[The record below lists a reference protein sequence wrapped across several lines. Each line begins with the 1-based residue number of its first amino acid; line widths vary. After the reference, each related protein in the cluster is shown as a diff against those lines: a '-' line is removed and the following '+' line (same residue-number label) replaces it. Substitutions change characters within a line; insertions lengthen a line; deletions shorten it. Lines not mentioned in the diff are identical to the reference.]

1 MTDPDPRHARILR
14 AALDL
19 PTGERDDYVARECGA
34 DETLLARLRALLALD
49 AAAALPLDR
58 PVAAHAA
65 ALIDAD
71 PPAGARLCT
80 DSRVGPYRLVRELG
94 HGGMGSVWLAQRDDG
109 QFQQQVALKLIRMDM
124 DGEHIQRQFRRERAL
139 LARLQHPNI
148 AQLIDGG
155 LDAHG
160 RPWFALEYVDGIGLA
175 AWLQE
180 SSPDLRTRLALFTK
194 LCRAVAYAHGQLIV
208 HRDLKPA
215 NVLVQ
220 ADGEPR
226 LLDFGIAT
234 LVEQGEAEHTATAQ
248 RFLSREFA
256 APEQL
261 RGAPAGTSADVYA
274 LGLILFELLTGQRYR
289 RLAAAGEATLRPS
302 AALTMTLPGDG
313 AITRAQ
319 LRGDLDAITLRALA
333 DEPARRYAD
342 ARQLADD
349 VQRHLDGKPV
359 EARPDSIAYRMS
371 KLLRRHRATAA
382 VAVLGLVALAG
393 ASGIALWQAA
403 EKSAEA
409 QRARLALR
417 QSEAVRDFMDS
428 VFLDANPTVARGADT
443 RIGDFLATA
452 VERAGH
458 ELADEPEVAAELL
471 TQVGNSAVSL
481 GDTELA
487 RKALAQAL
495 QFNRRARTPSLAIDA
510 EAGGRLAHFRFIDG
524 EPEPALAELDALVAR
539 LQQAPG
545 APSELGAQLAKMQE
559 LRGSILYATGRKP
572 EARAAGEAAV
582 AAWGQVR
589 AQHPAEFLLAK
600 VSLADL
606 EAALGDGASALAL
619 AEAVLAD
626 PLLGDRHVPPALHA
640 HARAVRARAL
650 QTLDRHAEA
659 APLLGETIAEFSRLF
674 GADAAMT
681 RYWRFRLAETQ
692 FALGRLDQAQATV
705 DAILA
710 LPPDGAAAYR
720 RIRVEVL
727 GAEIARQRKA
737 ADAAARIAAAT
748 ASACG
753 EGGNPELCERAQRLR
768 AGD

>member
-1 MTDPDPRHARILR
+1 M
-14 AALDL
+14 
-19 PTGERDDYVARECGA
+19 
-34 DETLLARLRALLALD
+34 
-49 AAAALPLDR
+49 
-58 PVAAHAA
+58 
-65 ALIDAD
+65 
-71 PPAGARLCT
+71 
-80 DSRVGPYRLVRELG
+80 
-94 HGGMGSVWLAQRDDG
+94 
-109 QFQQQVALKLIRMDM
+109 
-124 DGEHIQRQFRRERAL
+124 
-139 LARLQHPNI
+139 
-148 AQLIDGG
+148 
-155 LDAHG
+155 
-160 RPWFALEYVDGIGLA
+160 
-175 AWLQE
+175 
-180 SSPDLRTRLALFTK
+180 
-194 LCRAVAYAHGQLIV
+194 
-208 HRDLKPA
+208 
-215 NVLVQ
+215 
-220 ADGEPR
+220 
-226 LLDFGIAT
+226 
-234 LVEQGEAEHTATAQ
+234 
-248 RFLSREFA
+248 
-256 APEQL
+256 
-261 RGAPAGTSADVYA
+261 
-274 LGLILFELLTGQRYR
+274 
-289 RLAAAGEATLRPS
+289 
-302 AALTMTLPGDG
+302 
-313 AITRAQ
+313 
-319 LRGDLDAITLRALA
+319 
-333 DEPARRYAD
+333 
-342 ARQLADD
+342 
-349 VQRHLDGKPV
+349 
-359 EARPDSIAYRMS
+359 
-371 KLLRRHRATAA
+371 
-382 VAVLGLVALAG
+382 
-393 ASGIALWQAA
+393 
-403 EKSAEA
+403 
-409 QRARLALR
+409 
-417 QSEAVRDFMDS
+417 
-428 VFLDANPTVARGADT
+428 FLDANPTVARGADT
-443 RIGDFLATA
+443 RIGDFLAAA

-495 QFNRRARTPSLAIDA
+495 QFNRRARAPSLAIDA

-545 APSELGAQLAKMQE
+545 APSQLGAQLAKLQE

-659 APLLGETIAEFSRLF
+659 APLLAETIAEFSRLF

-692 FALGRLDQAQATV
+692 FALGRLDQAQATA

-727 GAEIARQRKA
+727 GAEIARKRKA

-748 ASACG
+748 AAACG
-753 EGGNPELCERAQRLR
+753 EGGNPELCERARRLR